1 MAVRAQASVKAAL
14 AAVVDALQAINASRD
29 TAWLTTPK
37 TCRRAGNAVTDISAP
52 RPAILVRAT
61 ALDMADTHLA
71 VNRDA
76 RLTFKVAGLAQDAPN
91 ANEVIWNLEADVRR
105 ALLVSELKDEDGD
118 PVFKGGLSWTGS
130 ETQDVGG
137 SGGSGEAMTVA
148 TFEGLVYWT
157 AENP

>member
-1 MAVRAQASVKAAL
+1 MAVRAQATVNAAL
-14 AAVVDALQAINASRD
+14 AAVVEALQAINASRD
-29 TAWLTTPK
+29 TAWLTAPV

-76 RLTFKVAGLAQDAPN
+76 RLTFKVAGLAQNVAEAD
-91 ANEVIWNLEADVRR
+91 EVIWNLEADVRR
-105 ALLVSELKDEDGD
+105 AVLLEPTLGG
-118 PVFKGGLSWTGS
+118 VFQGSISWTGS
-130 ETQDVGG
+130 QTEDVGG
-137 SGGSGEAMTVA
+137 SGGSGESMTVA
-148 TFEGLVYWT
+148 TFEGLVFWT

>member
-1 MAVRAQASVKAAL
+1 MAVRAQATVNTAL
-14 AAVVDALQAINASRD
+14 AAVVKALEKVNASHD
-29 TAWLTTPK
+29 TAWLTTPR
-37 TCRRAGNAVTDISAP
+37 TCRRAGNAVTDLTAP

-76 RLTFKVAGLAQDAPN
+76 RLTFKVAGLAQDAVG
-91 ANEVIWNLEADVRR
+91 ADEVIWNLEADVRR
-105 ALLVSELKDEDGD
+105 ALLLEPTLAGA
-118 PVFKGGLSWTGS
+118 FLGAISWTGS
-130 ETQDVGG
+130 QTEDVGG